1 MRARVTQRY
10 ARMRREFSAY
20 VRDIS
25 AKLKRREMSLV
36 DVPVKEASY
45 KITLEDSL
53 GYKETWYV
61 FYIPGTY
68 SLVYIAFS
76 FLKHCITI
84 V

>member
-61 FYIPGTY
+61 FYIPGTFMVGY
-68 SLVYIAFS
+68 MAFLL
-76 FLKHCITI
+76 LKHCIKL